1 MGAYDLVKVCELVG
15 LFLLNK
21 VNSFYNKSN
30 ICPYRDDGLAVFKS
44 KNGQQ
49 LEKIKNSQNLLK
61 NLLKIVVYPTFYP
74 SICKSFKIMLF

>member
-1 MGAYDLVKVCELVG
+1 MGAYDWVKVCELVG

-30 ICPYRDDGLAVFKS
+30 IGPCRDDGLAVFKS

-49 LEKIKNSQNLLK
+49 LEK
-61 NLLKIVVYPTFYP
+61 
-74 SICKSFKIMLF
+74 